1 MKGTSKN
8 ILAAVGLLAILLANY
23 SPSAQAGWSVSVDLA
38 GRGTVKLKVSNAC
51 GSNVLTTPFMLFPSA
66 TYNRQSNAFVFT
78 TNAPAPACSTNGT
91 YVQVRASTNYN
102 TSIQSKTGAGD
113 TNDSVNYRG
122 CGVCRIGKLI

>member
-23 SPSAQAGWSVSVDLA
+23 SPSARAGWSVSVDLA

-66 TYNRQSNAFVFT
+66 AFNRQSHIFVFL
-78 TNAPAPACSTNGT
+78 TNAQAPACTTNGT
-91 YVQVRASTNYN
+91 YVHVRASTNYV
-102 TSIQSKTGAGD
+102 TPIQSATGAGN
-113 TNDSVNYRG
+113 TNDSDEVLQF
-122 CGVCRIGKLI
+122 VIP